1 MAKNS
6 LVLPSSAVPRR
17 AVAVTRS
24 HLDRAKI
31 ARGVLL
37 LALLLAVAAGMFQF
51 ATPPVA
57 PLTAPPTEFSA
68 ARAMQHL
75 QVIAR
80 EPHPIG
86 SAANERVRDYLVT
99 QLRALGLEPEVQTAT
114 AGRDLYFGARLGAVQ
129 NVIARLKGTQPG
141 KGIMLVAH
149 YDSVPSS
156 PGASDDGAAVAA
168 MLETARALNVGT
180 PLQHDVI
187 LLFTD
192 GEEDGLLGA
201 RAFVDEHPWAK
212 DVGLALNFEARG
224 SRGPAVMF
232 ETSSG
237 NSRLIDE
244 FAQATPYPVAYS
256 FVYSI
261 YQLLPNDTDLT
272 MFKDLHPQS
281 LNFGYVFDW
290 PAYHSM
296 RDTVETIDPRSL
308 QHHGSHM
315 LALTQH
321 FGNRA
326 FAQPSERDAVFF
338 TLLPGMLV
346 HYSEAWVLPLA
357 VAVTLLFAGVLA
369 FGLRRNLLTVGGLVG
384 GFVAF
389 LLNAVLSLVAVTL
402 AWWAIQQL
410 NANYRVLLNGT
421 TYETTLYLLAF
432 IALIAAILSGLSVL
446 FLRKVRVENLA
457 MGALGIWTILML
469 LTSIALPGFSYLF
482 TWPLL
487 AALLAMLWRLRTS
500 DRRFALW
507 WSTGALALA
516 AIPGII
522 ILTPAIYLLFAMLG
536 LSFGPQPVVGVS
548 LLLVPLL
555 YSLLIPHVA
564 LLSRRARVRIPGG
577 LALLSAGLLI
587 AANLQSGFEAD
598 HPKPSSIMYSL
609 DVDTGKAEWISIDEA
624 PDAWTAQFLGA
635 QPQHGRFEI
644 VPGVLVEAM
653 TAKAPAV
660 AVAPPDVSVVD
671 DTITGDIRRLRLRLT
686 SPRRPWMTTITATA
700 EGGIGGVTVDGRRFD
715 LMERPME
722 ERKTWSLSYVALP
735 AEGVE
740 LALDLMPGETL
751 TLVVSDTAH
760 GLPQIPGT
768 TFLER
773 PSDSMAAPI
782 GMSDAAIVTKT
793 FRY

>member
-1 MAKNS
+1 MAKHS
-6 LVLPSSAVPRR
+6 LVIPSSAVPRR
-17 AVAVTRS
+17 AVSVTRS
-24 HLDRAKI
+24 HLDRAKL

-51 ATPPVA
+51 STPPVA

-141 KGIMLVAH
+141 KGIMLAAH

-192 GEEDGLLGA
+192 GEEVGLLGA

-272 MFKDLHPQS
+272 MFKDLHTQS

-338 TLLPGMLV
+338 TLAPGMLV
-346 HYSEAWVLPLA
+346 HYSEVWVLPLA

-384 GFVAF
+384 GFFAC

-487 AALLAMLWRLRTS
+487 
-500 DRRFALW
+500 
-507 WSTGALALA
+507 
-516 AIPGII
+516 
-522 ILTPAIYLLFAMLG
+522 
-536 LSFGPQPVVGVS
+536 
-548 LLLVPLL
+548 
-555 YSLLIPHVA
+555 
-564 LLSRRARVRIPGG
+564 
-577 LALLSAGLLI
+577 
-587 AANLQSGFEAD
+587 
-598 HPKPSSIMYSL
+598 
-609 DVDTGKAEWISIDEA
+609 
-624 PDAWTAQFLGA
+624 
-635 QPQHGRFEI
+635 
-644 VPGVLVEAM
+644 
-653 TAKAPAV
+653 
-660 AVAPPDVSVVD
+660 
-671 DTITGDIRRLRLRLT
+671 
-686 SPRRPWMTTITATA
+686 
-700 EGGIGGVTVDGRRFD
+700 
-715 LMERPME
+715 
-722 ERKTWSLSYVALP
+722 
-735 AEGVE
+735 
-740 LALDLMPGETL
+740 
-751 TLVVSDTAH
+751 
-760 GLPQIPGT
+760 
-768 TFLER
+768 
-773 PSDSMAAPI
+773 
-782 GMSDAAIVTKT
+782 
-793 FRY
+793 